1 MYRRAL
7 LVITAIHRLESVW
20 QTCGWVCD
28 GSVATPVGLRTGRT
42 VPRGCADLLVSL
54 SHHDRTSCRLPA
66 EVARPC
72 RFSWC
77 SYDTSQGDVH
87 PAGNATHATCS
98 RLPALSHSNQCP
110 RQSHICVSITAFRLS
125 RETPTSTRLSL
136 SWSTVHTTAL
146 SHRMARKTLK
156 MQKTF
161 LLQLHQLLNCVTRYL

>member
-110 RQSHICVSITAFRLS
+110 RQSHICAMQLS
-125 RETPTSTRLSL
+125 K
-136 SWSTVHTTAL
+136 
-146 SHRMARKTLK
+146 SHRSDFQGKHR
-156 MQKTF
+156 
-161 LLQLHQLLNCVTRYL
+161 HQLGFHSHGPLFTLLH